1 MHIQYPEGYGIELY
15 IDFKCHSSIG
25 EKTIYLKGKLIMEKR
40 RFKLRL
46 NSNEKIEELLQEVY
60 DQACRQINEIQ
71 NEINKLI
78 NSTNL
83 GAEDFTMD
91 DKAKY
96 FKAIHDLTGDK
107 KSAIQTKLDIV
118 KFMGEM
124 IKRNGDA
131 GSVINDKAFIK
142 KTSLNLNE
150 LKAAIRD
157 GDDSQ
162 TYKIK

>member
-1 MHIQYPEGYGIELY
+1 MESKRYKVRL
-15 IDFKCHSSIG
+15 SSV
-25 EKTIYLKGKLIMEKR
+25 
-40 RFKLRL
+40 
-46 NSNEKIEELLQEVY
+46 EKIEELLQEVY

-83 GAEDFTMD
+83 GSDDFTMD

-124 IKRNGDA
+124 VKHSGDA
-131 GSVINDKAFIK
+131 KAVVNDKAFAK
-142 KTSLNLNE
+142 RTSLNLND
-150 LKAAIRD
+150 IRNALNDNND
-157 GDDSQ
+157 GDNY
-162 TYKIK
+162 TVKKN

>member
-1 MHIQYPEGYGIELY
+1 MENKRIKVRL
-15 IDFKCHSSIG
+15 SSV
-25 EKTIYLKGKLIMEKR
+25 
-40 RFKLRL
+40 
-46 NSNEKIEELLQEVY
+46 EKIEELLQEVY

-83 GAEDFTMD
+83 GSDDFTMD

-124 IKRNGDA
+124 VKQSGDA
-131 GSVINDKAFIK
+131 KAVVNDKAFAK
-142 KTSLNLNE
+142 RTSLNLND
-150 LKAAIRD
+150 IRNALNDNND
-157 GDDSQ
+157 GDNY
-162 TYKIK
+162 TVKKN

>member
-1 MHIQYPEGYGIELY
+1 
-15 IDFKCHSSIG
+15 
-25 EKTIYLKGKLIMEKR
+25 MENR
-40 RFKLRL
+40 RIKVRL
-46 NSNEKIEELLQEVY
+46 NSSEKIEEVLQEVY

-83 GAEDFTMD
+83 ASEDFTME

-124 IKRNGDA
+124 IKHSGDVKA
-131 GSVINDKAFIK
+131 VMADKTFAK
-142 KTSLNLNE
+142 RTSLNFNDIRNA
-150 LKAAIRD
+150 LKET
-157 GDDSQ
+157 DD
-162 TYKIK
+162 TDNYNVKKNN

>member
-1 MHIQYPEGYGIELY
+1 
-15 IDFKCHSSIG
+15 
-25 EKTIYLKGKLIMEKR
+25 MENKR
-40 RFKLRL
+40 YKVRL
-46 NSNEKIEELLQEVY
+46 NSVEKIEELLQEVY

-71 NEINKLI
+71 NEINKLV

-83 GAEDFTMD
+83 GDENFTME

-124 IKRNGDA
+124 TKRNGDA
-131 GSVINDKAFIK
+131 NAVLNDKTFSKQRTSLDLSSIRNAIKNDDDSNTYNIK
-142 KTSLNLNE
+142 KN
-150 LKAAIRD
+150 
-157 GDDSQ
+157 
-162 TYKIK
+162 

>member
-1 MHIQYPEGYGIELY
+1 MENKRIKVRL
-15 IDFKCHSSIG
+15 SSV
-25 EKTIYLKGKLIMEKR
+25 
-40 RFKLRL
+40 
-46 NSNEKIEELLQEVY
+46 EKIEELLQEVY

-83 GAEDFTMD
+83 GSDDFTMD

-124 IKRNGDA
+124 VKHSGDA
-131 GSVINDKAFIK
+131 KAVVNDKAFAK
-142 KTSLNLNE
+142 RTSLNLND
-150 LKAAIRD
+150 IRSALNEGSD
-157 GDDSQ
+157 GDNY
-162 TYKIK
+162 TIKKN

>member
-1 MHIQYPEGYGIELY
+1 MENKRIKVRL
-15 IDFKCHSSIG
+15 SSV
-25 EKTIYLKGKLIMEKR
+25 
-40 RFKLRL
+40 
-46 NSNEKIEELLQEVY
+46 EKIEELLQEVY

-83 GAEDFTMD
+83 GSDDFTMD

-124 IKRNGDA
+124 VKHSGDA
-131 GSVINDKAFIK
+131 KAVVNDKTFAK
-142 KTSLNLNE
+142 RTSLNLND
-150 LKAAIRD
+150 IRSALNEEND
-157 GDDSQ
+157 GDNY
-162 TYKIK
+162 TVKKN

>member
-1 MHIQYPEGYGIELY
+1 
-15 IDFKCHSSIG
+15 
-25 EKTIYLKGKLIMEKR
+25 MENKR
-40 RFKLRL
+40 YKVRL
-46 NSNEKIEELLQEVY
+46 NSVEKIEELLQEVY

-71 NEINKLI
+71 NEINKLV

-83 GAEDFTMD
+83 GDENFTME

-124 IKRNGDA
+124 AKRNGDA
-131 GSVINDKAFIK
+131 NAVLNDKTFSKQRTSLDLSSIRNAIKNDDDSNTYNIK
-142 KTSLNLNE
+142 KN
-150 LKAAIRD
+150 
-157 GDDSQ
+157 
-162 TYKIK
+162 

>member
-1 MHIQYPEGYGIELY
+1 MENKRIKVRL
-15 IDFKCHSSIG
+15 SSV
-25 EKTIYLKGKLIMEKR
+25 
-40 RFKLRL
+40 
-46 NSNEKIEELLQEVY
+46 EKIEELLQEVY

-83 GAEDFTMD
+83 GSDDFTMD

-124 IKRNGDA
+124 VKHSGDA
-131 GSVINDKAFIK
+131 KAVVNDKAFAK
-142 KTSLNLNE
+142 RTSLNLND
-150 LKAAIRD
+150 IRNALSN
-157 GDDSQ
+157 DDSDNY
-162 TYKIK
+162 TLKNN

>member
-1 MHIQYPEGYGIELY
+1 MENKRIKVRL
-15 IDFKCHSSIG
+15 SSV
-25 EKTIYLKGKLIMEKR
+25 
-40 RFKLRL
+40 
-46 NSNEKIEELLQEVY
+46 EKIEELLQEVY

-83 GAEDFTMD
+83 GSDDFTMD

-124 IKRNGDA
+124 VKHSGDA
-131 GSVINDKAFIK
+131 KAVVNDKAFAK
-142 KTSLNLNE
+142 RTSLNLND
-150 LKAAIRD
+150 IRNALN
-157 GDDSQ
+157 GNDDSDI
-162 TYKIK
+162 YRLKNNK

>member
-1 MHIQYPEGYGIELY
+1 
-15 IDFKCHSSIG
+15 
-25 EKTIYLKGKLIMEKR
+25 MENKR
-40 RFKLRL
+40 IKVRL
-46 NSNEKIEELLQEVY
+46 NSVEKIEELLQEVY

-83 GAEDFTMD
+83 GSDDFTME

-124 IKRNGDA
+124 VKHSGDA
-131 GSVINDKAFIK
+131 NAVINDKAFSK
-142 KTSLNLNE
+142 RTSLNLNDLRSALNSE
-150 LKAAIRD
+150 NDSDNYKLKNN
-157 GDDSQ
+157 
-162 TYKIK
+162 

>member
-1 MHIQYPEGYGIELY
+1 MENKRIKVRL
-15 IDFKCHSSIG
+15 SSV
-25 EKTIYLKGKLIMEKR
+25 
-40 RFKLRL
+40 
-46 NSNEKIEELLQEVY
+46 EKIEELLQEVY

-83 GAEDFTMD
+83 GSDDFSMD

-124 IKRNGDA
+124 VKHSGDA
-131 GSVINDKAFIK
+131 KAVVNDKAFAK
-142 KTSLNLNE
+142 RTSLNLNDLRNA
-150 LKAAIRD
+150 LKDD
-157 GDDSQ
+157 GDD
-162 TYKIK
+162 TDNYTIKNN

>member
-1 MHIQYPEGYGIELY
+1 MENKRIKVRL
-15 IDFKCHSSIG
+15 SSV
-25 EKTIYLKGKLIMEKR
+25 
-40 RFKLRL
+40 
-46 NSNEKIEELLQEVY
+46 EKIEELLQEVY

-83 GAEDFTMD
+83 GSEDFTMD

-96 FKAIHDLTGDK
+96 FKAMHDLTGDK

-124 IKRNGDA
+124 VKHNGDA
-131 GSVINDKAFIK
+131 KAVVNDKAFAK
-142 KTSLNLNE
+142 RTSLNLND
-150 LKAAIRD
+150 IRKTLNDGND
-157 GDDSQ
+157 GDN
-162 TYKIK
+162 

>member
-1 MHIQYPEGYGIELY
+1 MENKRIKVRL
-15 IDFKCHSSIG
+15 SSV
-25 EKTIYLKGKLIMEKR
+25 
-40 RFKLRL
+40 
-46 NSNEKIEELLQEVY
+46 EKIEELLQEVY

-83 GAEDFTMD
+83 GSDDFSMD

-124 IKRNGDA
+124 VKHSGDA
-131 GSVINDKAFIK
+131 KAVVNDKAFAK
-142 KTSLNLNE
+142 RTSLNLNDLRNA
-150 LKAAIRD
+150 LKDD
-157 GDDSQ
+157 GDD
-162 TYKIK
+162 TDNYTIKKN

>member
-1 MHIQYPEGYGIELY
+1 MENKRIKVRL
-15 IDFKCHSSIG
+15 SSV
-25 EKTIYLKGKLIMEKR
+25 
-40 RFKLRL
+40 
-46 NSNEKIEELLQEVY
+46 EKIEELLQEVY

-83 GAEDFTMD
+83 GSDDFTMD

-124 IKRNGDA
+124 VKHSGDA
-131 GSVINDKAFIK
+131 KAVVNDKSFAK
-142 KTSLNLNE
+142 RTSLNLND
-150 LKAAIRD
+150 IRNALNDEKD
-157 GDDSQ
+157 GDNY
-162 TYKIK
+162 TVKKN

>member
-1 MHIQYPEGYGIELY
+1 MENKRIKVRL
-15 IDFKCHSSIG
+15 SSV
-25 EKTIYLKGKLIMEKR
+25 
-40 RFKLRL
+40 
-46 NSNEKIEELLQEVY
+46 EKIEELLQEVY

-83 GAEDFTMD
+83 GSDDFTMD

-124 IKRNGDA
+124 VKHSGDA
-131 GSVINDKAFIK
+131 KAVVNDKSFAK
-142 KTSLNLNE
+142 RTSLNLND
-150 LKAAIRD
+150 IRNALNDGSD
-157 GDDSQ
+157 GDNYQ
-162 TYKIK
+162 IKKN

>member
-1 MHIQYPEGYGIELY
+1 MENKRIKVRL
-15 IDFKCHSSIG
+15 SSV
-25 EKTIYLKGKLIMEKR
+25 
-40 RFKLRL
+40 
-46 NSNEKIEELLQEVY
+46 EKIEELLQEVY

-83 GAEDFTMD
+83 GSDDFTMD

-124 IKRNGDA
+124 VKHSGDA
-131 GSVINDKAFIK
+131 KAVVNDKAFAK
-142 KTSLNLNE
+142 RTSLNLND
-150 LKAAIRD
+150 IRNALS
-157 GDDSQ
+157 GDDSDNY
-162 TYKIK
+162 TLKNN

>member
-1 MHIQYPEGYGIELY
+1 MENKRIKVRL
-15 IDFKCHSSIG
+15 SSV
-25 EKTIYLKGKLIMEKR
+25 
-40 RFKLRL
+40 
-46 NSNEKIEELLQEVY
+46 EKIEELLQEVY

-83 GAEDFTMD
+83 GSEDFTME

-124 IKRNGDA
+124 VKHSGDA
-131 GSVINDKAFIK
+131 KAVVNDKTFAK
-142 KTSLNLNE
+142 RTSLNLND
-150 LKAAIRD
+150 LRNALSND
-157 GDDSQ
+157 DDSDN
-162 TYKIK
+162 YKLKNN

>member
-1 MHIQYPEGYGIELY
+1 
-15 IDFKCHSSIG
+15 
-25 EKTIYLKGKLIMEKR
+25 MENR
-40 RFKLRL
+40 RIKVRL
-46 NSNEKIEELLQEVY
+46 NSSEKIEEVLQEVY

-83 GAEDFTMD
+83 ASEDFSME

-124 IKRNGDA
+124 IKHGGDVK
-131 GSVINDKAFIK
+131 SVMADKTFAK
-142 KTSLNLNE
+142 RTSLNFNDIRNA
-150 LKAAIRD
+150 LKD
-157 GDDSQ
+157 TEDSEN
-162 TYKIK
+162 YNIKKN

>member
-1 MHIQYPEGYGIELY
+1 
-15 IDFKCHSSIG
+15 
-25 EKTIYLKGKLIMEKR
+25 MENR
-40 RFKLRL
+40 RIKVRL
-46 NSNEKIEELLQEVY
+46 NSSEKIEEVLQEVY

-83 GAEDFTMD
+83 ASEDFSME

-124 IKRNGDA
+124 IKHGGDVK
-131 GSVINDKAFIK
+131 SVMADKTFTK
-142 KTSLNLNE
+142 RTSLNFNDIRNA
-150 LKAAIRD
+150 LKD
-157 GDDSQ
+157 TEDSEN
-162 TYKIK
+162 YNIKNN

>member
-1 MHIQYPEGYGIELY
+1 MENKRIKVRL
-15 IDFKCHSSIG
+15 SSV
-25 EKTIYLKGKLIMEKR
+25 
-40 RFKLRL
+40 
-46 NSNEKIEELLQEVY
+46 EKIEELLQEVY

-83 GAEDFTMD
+83 GSDDFTMD

-124 IKRNGDA
+124 VKHSGDA
-131 GSVINDKAFIK
+131 KAVVNDKAFAK
-142 KTSLNLNE
+142 RTSLNLND
-150 LKAAIRD
+150 IRNALS
-157 GDDSQ
+157 GNDDSDNY
-162 TYKIK
+162 TLKNN